1 MRKATY
7 QNALYAAK
15 FRLSFGVDTL
25 GDLPNRLFRRNFA
38 AVIEKVSI
46 NQRSETRIAQKTKRT
61 YEERKQ
67 KEQAAHGVTL
77 QA

>member
-1 MRKATY
+1 MTEGS
-7 QNALYAAK
+7 
-15 FRLSFGVDTL
+15 LSSHSFYC
-25 GDLPNRLFRRNFA
+25 NFA

-67 KEQAAHGVTL
+67 KEQPAHGVTL